1 MSSQQQIPDSKT
13 PSPALPATPRRAVCT
28 ALFIVTMG
36 SAALAQQG
44 AALKDV
50 FDPDLADVKPT
61 EALSQAVKQ
70 GQQGTGSGCY
80 PPRLKIVVVTANPDR
95 SFAESLGNARAA
107 AMAAYLSAAGLP
119 QDQFEV
125 SSSLGSVEAV
135 LATYG
140 ELRGDKDR
148 DPPKFKELHS
158 TPEKGTK
165 VKAGDKINVKFVASE
180 RYEDGHKSWPT
191 GVRAAQLRELK
202 AGVLHVKEYGQKP
215 DPCAL
220 APFEWTYTVP
230 ADPPTVI
237 KLIAHAED
245 GSGNV
250 REEEAEFPTV
260 DMWKATLHLRGEG
273 NIYKDDADV
282 RAQFTVEGSGDVVGK
297 GTATITP
304 APRVFIE
311 SDKCTFMHTVTP
323 NTFDIAVEGH
333 RQSDELRLK
342 IRPLSTAT
350 LAIQITGGPC
360 RAGAGPALAGM
371 SPFAGIQYHSVE
383 FGVRARHGAENSG
396 HETLPGGFTVDWQM
410 RVECPTC

>member
-1 MSSQQQIPDSKT
+1 
-13 PSPALPATPRRAVCT
+13 
-28 ALFIVTMG
+28 
-36 SAALAQQG
+36 
-44 AALKDV
+44 
-50 FDPDLADVKPT
+50 
-61 EALSQAVKQ
+61 
-70 GQQGTGSGCY
+70 
-80 PPRLKIVVVTANPDR
+80 
-95 SFAESLGNARAA
+95 
-107 AMAAYLSAAGLP
+107 MAAYLSTAGIP

-125 SSSLGSVEAV
+125 SSSVGPVESV

-140 ELRGDKDR
+140 ELSGDKDR
-148 DPPKFKELHS
+148 ESPKFKELHS
-158 TPEKGTK
+158 TPAKGTK
-165 VKAGDKINVKFVASE
+165 VKAGDKISVKFVASE
-180 RYEDGHKSWPT
+180 RYADGHKSWPT
-191 GVRAAQLRELK
+191 GVRAAQLREEN
-202 AGVLHVKEYGQKP
+202 AGVLHSKEYGQKP

-220 APFEWTYTVP
+220 APFDWTYTVP
-230 ADPPTVI
+230 ANPPAMI

-245 GSGNV
+245 GAGNV
-250 REEEAEFPTV
+250 REEEADFPTV
-260 DMWKATLHLRGEG
+260 DLWKATLHLRGEG

-282 RAQFTVEGSGDVVGK
+282 RAQFTIEGSGNVVGK

-304 APRVFIE
+304 APRVFVE

-350 LAIQITGGPC
+350 LAIQVTGGPC
-360 RAGAGPALAGM
+360 RAGAGAPVAGM

-396 HETLPGGFTVDWQM
+396 HETVPGGFTVDWQM